1 MQSTKLHAVAAL
13 FCLAS
18 AGSAHAF
25 NYDETADGDLAGTI
39 TTSGGLSPTQL
50 TATPGTNSIAL
61 GVPEGGDRDYFT
73 FTVPV
78 GQVLSAIVH
87 TSYVSTDNLSFVGFQ
102 AGAQLTEPFSGTNAG
117 NLLGYMHFGPTTVG
131 TDILDNLANSDTS
144 TPAAMGFD
152 VPLPAG
158 PYTFWVQQT
167 GVEASYSFDFAIT
180 PVPEPGQWALMLG
193 GALLVAARVRRGR
206 TRGAV

>member
-1 MQSTKLHAVAAL
+1 MKSTKLHAVAAL
-13 FCLAS
+13 FCLAA

-25 NYDETADGDLAGTI
+25 DYNEATDGDLAGTLGA
-39 TTSGGLSPTQL
+39 SGGLAPTQL
-50 TATPGTNSIAL
+50 TAAPGINSLAL

-78 GQVLSAIVH
+78 GYVLSAITH
-87 TSYVSTDNLSFVGFQ
+87 TSYVSADNLSFFGVQ
-102 AGAQLTEPFSGTNAG
+102 AGSQVTEPFSGANPAH
-117 NLLGYMHFGPTTVG
+117 LLGYLHFGPTTVG
-131 TDILDNLANSDTS
+131 TDILDNLANSDAS

-152 VPLPAG
+152 TPLPAG
-158 PYTFWVQQT
+158 AYAFWVQQT

-193 GALLVAARVRRGR
+193 GVLLLAARLRHRRR
-206 TRGAV
+206 SPS